1 MANEQGRTDHV
12 ANTMPSPYYHF
23 DGSGDQINLGDSAIL
38 DMYDGEISFSAI
50 VKLEKT
56 GTQEIVRKEDGSQRF
71 LFSFQSDS
79 VLSLGTMCAAPNSA
93 DWYSELDV
101 TFNQA
106 SYVGKNIHCV
116 ATHDKSGNRAV
127 YVNGVMIGSDT
138 VNGGVVTGGV
148 ADIII
153 GAKGGAEVLEGEFH
167 NISLWNKALTA
178 DEVKE
183 LYSGASVPFKYK
195 GASQTNIVDAGADVF
210 TSGTYTWT
218 PYGTN
223 TVTNV
228 SNQLV
233 ITFGDSM
240 GGAYWYLRNTNDLTA
255 DLIVGKSYRFSVDA
269 KYTGTG
275 SPYLHLNT
283 VDGVIAD
290 YSEVLTST
298 MTRHHID
305 FIATTGV
312 TNWVRTAGMSAGV
325 TVVLDNISLTQIGA
339 VAEYDGSS
347 ATTDVWY
354 DKSGNG
360 LDGTVTGA
368 TLENRLKALEIDG
381 SLALRDTAAAPTS
394 LPVML
399 IHNPGN
405 TIGNGSE
412 ISFSYGGD
420 PKHLAGGGIGSII
433 EADNTRSLIFN
444 TAGSNSNLVSVG
456 NTEGMRLKANGNVG
470 IGTATPGN
478 RFVVYSDTT
487 DDGILVDIL
496 SKPRIILRDRGN
508 SDTVIGTGKYG
519 LDDLYIDTHSG
530 NALAIDGSTRR
541 VGIGTTSPAD
551 KLQVI
556 GTVNAN
562 NLKLTG
568 IQDLSDYVR
577 TSFRRSSVAV
587 TKTIRVTCG
596 NPYNNEN
603 FGITIKETGV
613 QYDTTNMWT
622 AIKTIMVKQPGSSAT
637 VTLQAN
643 TNTNLV
649 GTSKVVVDSVTL
661 TDSGNFDVTLSM
673 SSNYTSSVLEI
684 QAVFTSSAVV
694 TITEL

>member
-1 MANEQGRTDHV
+1 
-12 ANTMPSPYYHF
+12 
-23 DGSGDQINLGDSAIL
+23 
-38 DMYDGEISFSAI
+38 
-50 VKLEKT
+50 
-56 GTQEIVRKEDGSQRF
+56 
-71 LFSFQSDS
+71 
-79 VLSLGTMCAAPNSA
+79 
-93 DWYSELDV
+93 
-101 TFNQA
+101 
-106 SYVGKNIHCV
+106 
-116 ATHDKSGNRAV
+116 
-127 YVNGVMIGSDT
+127 
-138 VNGGVVTGGV
+138 
-148 ADIII
+148 
-153 GAKGGAEVLEGEFH
+153 
-167 NISLWNKALTA
+167 
-178 DEVKE
+178 
-183 LYSGASVPFKYK
+183 
-195 GASQTNIVDAGADVF
+195 
-210 TSGTYTWT
+210 
-218 PYGTN
+218 
-223 TVTNV
+223 
-228 SNQLV
+228 
-233 ITFGDSM
+233 
-240 GGAYWYLRNTNDLTA
+240 
-255 DLIVGKSYRFSVDA
+255 
-269 KYTGTG
+269 
-275 SPYLHLNT
+275 
-283 VDGVIAD
+283 
-290 YSEVLTST
+290 
-298 MTRHHID
+298 
-305 FIATTGV
+305 
-312 TNWVRTAGMSAGV
+312 
-325 TVVLDNISLTQIGA
+325 
-339 VAEYDGSS
+339 
-347 ATTDVWY
+347 
-354 DKSGNG
+354 
-360 LDGTVTGA
+360 
-368 TLENRLKALEIDG
+368 
-381 SLALRDTAAAPTS
+381 
-394 LPVML
+394 
-399 IHNPGN
+399 
-405 TIGNGSE
+405 
-412 ISFSYGGD
+412 
-420 PKHLAGGGIGSII
+420 
-433 EADNTRSLIFN
+433 
-444 TAGSNSNLVSVG
+444 
-456 NTEGMRLKANGNVG
+456 MRLKQNGNVG